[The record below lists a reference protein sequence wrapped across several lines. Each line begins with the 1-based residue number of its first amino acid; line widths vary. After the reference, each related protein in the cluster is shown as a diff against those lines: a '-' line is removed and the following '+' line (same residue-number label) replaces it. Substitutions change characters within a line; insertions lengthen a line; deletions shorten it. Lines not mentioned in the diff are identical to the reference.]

1 MSKTHFG
8 YQSVDEAEKAG
19 KVAEVFHS
27 VANKYDVMNDL
38 MSFGLHRLWKK
49 VTIARA
55 QVRPGQKVLD
65 IAGGTGDLAAAF
77 ARAADWGHHA
87 DAQVWLSDIKASMLG
102 GGGPRILAR

>member
-27 VANKYDVMNDL
+27 VASKYDVMNDL

-65 IAGGTGDLAAAF
+65 I
-77 ARAADWGHHA
+77 
-87 DAQVWLSDIKASMLG
+87 S
-102 GGGPRILAR
+102 